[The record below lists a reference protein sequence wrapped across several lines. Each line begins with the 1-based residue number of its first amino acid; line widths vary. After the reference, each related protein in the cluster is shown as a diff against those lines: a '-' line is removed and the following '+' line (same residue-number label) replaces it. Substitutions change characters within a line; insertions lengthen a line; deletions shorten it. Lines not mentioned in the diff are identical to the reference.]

1 MFLMGCS
8 PTDSMI
14 NRIGFIGNYL
24 PRQCDIATFTT
35 DLWEAIAAEYGGT
48 TCIALPINDL
58 KQATPIR
65 PASRADWS
73 RSTAIAWFRFDD
85 KLTSDRGR
93 RLECY

>member
-48 TCIALPINDL
+48 TCIALP
-58 KQATPIR
+58 TTTS
-65 PASRADWS
+65 SRLHL
-73 RSTAIAWFRFDD
+73 FDPHPGP
-85 KLTSDRGR
+85 TGVEV
-93 RLECY
+93 RL